1 MNVSLYDLNLRINY
15 NQIKNL
21 SDQISMQ
28 LFTYENL
35 RVNLFL
41 MKEIW
46 KWYTN
51 IKLFIKL
58 FFFSINMIMLILKYI
73 FI

>member
-28 LFTYENL
+28 LVTYENL

-41 MKEIW
+41 MKEI
-46 KWYTN
+46 
-51 IKLFIKL
+51 
-58 FFFSINMIMLILKYI
+58 
-73 FI
+73 